1 MKKIFLSL
9 VTPAFNE
16 AENLPVLY
24 DRLSN
29 ILEALSLEWEWL
41 IIDDHSAD
49 DTFGVITD
57 LAKQDTRVH
66 GIRLSR
72 NFGSHKAITCGLQR
86 AKGTGVIIM
95 AADLQDPPETLPALL
110 EKWRN
115 GAQVVWAVRYSR
127 EGEKSSKVGF
137 SRLYY
142 FLMRRIIGIKDIPA
156 TGADFFLVDRVVIN
170 AFLEF
175 SERNVSIMGLIT
187 WMGFRQ
193 DYIYYDKQA
202 RKFGRSGWDLRKK
215 LKLVVDSI
223 TSFTYLPVR
232 LMSYLGFFVALMGLI
247 YAAVVIINALRGNPV
262 QGWSSLML
270 VVLVI
275 GGFQMIMMGI
285 LGEYLWRSL
294 DESRRRPPYLVEA
307 VTDFRANSSDT
318 ENKTDQEI
326 GYS

>member
-1 MKKIFLSL
+1 MNKTFLSL

-24 DRLSN
+24 DRLSK
-29 ILEALSLEWEWL
+29 ILEALNLEWEWL

-49 DTFGVITD
+49 DTFGVITQ

-72 NFGSHKAITCGLQR
+72 NFGSHMAITCGLQR
-86 AKGTGVIIM
+86 AKGTGVIII

-115 GAQVVWAVRYSR
+115 GAQVVWAVRHLR
-127 EGEKSSKVGF
+127 EGEKNSKVGF

-142 FLMRRIIGIKDIPA
+142 FLMRRITGIKDIPA
-156 TGADFFLVDRVVIN
+156 TGADFFLVDRAVVN
-170 AFLEF
+170 AFREF
-175 SERNVSIMGLIT
+175 SERNVSIMALIT

-215 LKLVVDSI
+215 LKLVVDSM

-232 LMSYLGFFVALMGLI
+232 LMSYLGFFVALLGLV

-294 DESRRRPPYLVEA
+294 DESRRRPPYLIES
-307 VTDFRANSSDT
+307 VTDFRSNSSDT
-318 ENKTDQEI
+318 DNKTD
-326 GYS
+326 

>member
-1 MKKIFLSL
+1 MEKTFLSL

-24 DRLSN
+24 DRLSK
-29 ILEALSLEWEWL
+29 ILKALNLEWEWL

-49 DTFGVITD
+49 DTFGVITY

-72 NFGSHKAITCGLQR
+72 NFGSHMAITCGLQR

-115 GAQVVWAVRYSR
+115 GAQVVWAVRRLR

-142 FLMRRIIGIKDIPA
+142 FLMRRITGIKDIPA
-156 TGADFFLVDRVVIN
+156 TGADFFLVDRTVVN
-170 AFLEF
+170 AFREF
-175 SERNVSIMGLIT
+175 SERNVSIMALIT

-215 LKLVVDSI
+215 LKLVVDSM

-232 LMSYLGFFVALMGLI
+232 LMSYLGFFVALMGLV

-294 DESRRRPPYLVEA
+294 DESRRRPPYLIEA
-307 VTDFRANSSDT
+307 VTDFRSNSSDT
-318 ENKTDQEI
+318 DNKTDREI
-326 GYS
+326 GNI